1 MFGINK
7 IIFKSN
13 VLFIIALKKI
23 EFSIKFYQKEMEKV
37 SFWFNTLNIICHVA
51 FTLYNFTVLF
61 FHPQWCMR
69 DYRDLWKL
77 LIAIFY
83 GFSIVDIKET
93 IKL

>member
-37 SFWFNTLNIICHVA
+37 
-51 FTLYNFTVLF
+51 
-61 FHPQWCMR
+61 
-69 DYRDLWKL
+69 
-77 LIAIFY
+77 
-83 GFSIVDIKET
+83 
-93 IKL
+93 